1 MTSDTDSLRLGLE
14 NLLDDRDYLFR
25 LLDTID
31 WDAQLDAVTAVL
43 ARNRAAAERVSSD
56 IDQLGERAQ
65 TYSGPYHVRVVDEHV
80 DAMYRSSYS
89 DAAVSLSAI
98 GMIVPMMES
107 VFSQSFQSLGSM
119 YVAKQIA
126 PPDHKRWRRA
136 GPHPECWNCQ
146 WYFGHDE
153 VRNDIISGLPQLSE
167 GVGLSAYLEPDTTD
181 WIAAMLS
188 YRNRMF
194 HCGFEWSFPQRD
206 QFERL
211 IEARDWEKYFQSARS
226 NDKPWIFY
234 LRDEVID
241 DMPRRMESILGG
253 FGRFA
258 KDLPLELIST

>member
-1 MTSDTDSLRLGLE
+1 MSSETTGPRLSFDD
-14 NLLDDRDYLFR
+14 LLDDRDYLFR

-31 WDAQLDAVTAVL
+31 WDAQLDAIRSVL
-43 ARNRAAAERVSSD
+43 ARNRSAAERVATN
-56 IDQLGERAQ
+56 ITELGEQARA
-65 TYSGPYHVRVVDEHV
+65 YSGPYHHRLVDEHV
-80 DAMYRSSYS
+80 DAMFSSSYS

-98 GMIVPMMES
+98 GMVVPMMES
-107 VFSQSFQSLGSM
+107 VFAQSFQSLGSM

-136 GPHPECWNCQ
+136 GQHHERWNCQ
-146 WYFGHDE
+146 WYFDRDE
-153 VRNDIISGLPQLSE
+153 PRNDIISGLPQLSE
-167 GVGLSAYLEPDTTD
+167 AVGLSTYLEPDTMD

-194 HCGFEWSFPQRD
+194 HGGFEWSLPQRD

-211 IEARDWEKYFQSARS
+211 IAARNWDKYFQWALT

-241 DMPRRMESILGG
+241 AMPRRMESILGG

-258 KDLPLELIST
+258 KDLPFELVST